1 MSKLNLPKLAKSAQL
16 TIAKHSPEILTGIGI
31 AGMITSGI
39 LAVRATPKAL
49 LLIETKHTE
58 LGLEHDEKLPPA
70 EAVKATWKCYIPAAV
85 TSLMSIICLVGAS
98 SVSARRTA
106 ALATA
111 YKLSETALAEYQEKV
126 IEEVGEKKE
135 RVIRD
140 KVAEEC
146 VKKDPVSNHDVIIT
160 GKGTTLCYD
169 GTFGRYF
176 RSDIDSIKKA
186 INKINRSVVTDMYV
200 SLNDFYDEIGLSP
213 TKIGDDL
220 GWNLDDGE
228 IDVDFSSQL
237 AEDGTPCLVIR
248 YTVAPKYDF
257 SNFM

>member
-49 LLIETKHTE
+49 LLIEAKHTE

-186 INKINRSVVTDMYV
+186 INKVNRSVVTDMYV

>member
-1 MSKLNLPKLAKSAQL
+1 MSKLNLPKLVKSAQL

-49 LLIETKHTE
+49 LLIEAKHTE

-146 VKKDPVSNHDVIIT
+146 VKKDPVSNHEVIIT

-186 INKINRSVVTDMYV
+186 INKVNRNVVTDMYV

>member
-49 LLIETKHTE
+49 LIIEAKHTE

-70 EAVKATWKCYIPAAV
+70 EAIKATWKCYIPAAV

-140 KVAEEC
+140 KIAEEC

-186 INKINRSVVTDMYV
+186 INKVNRSVVTDMYV

>member
-1 MSKLNLPKLAKSAQL
+1 MTKLNLPKLAKSAQL

-49 LLIETKHTE
+49 LLIEAKHTE

-70 EAVKATWKCYIPAAV
+70 EVVKATWKCYIPAAV
-85 TSLMSIICLVGAS
+85 TSLTSIICLVGAS

-135 RVIRD
+135 RVIRY

-146 VKKDPVSNHDVIIT
+146 IKKDPVSNH
-160 GKGTTLCYD
+160 
-169 GTFGRYF
+169 
-176 RSDIDSIKKA
+176 
-186 INKINRSVVTDMYV
+186 
-200 SLNDFYDEIGLSP
+200 E
-213 TKIGDDL
+213 
-220 GWNLDDGE
+220 
-228 IDVDFSSQL
+228 
-237 AEDGTPCLVIR
+237 
-248 YTVAPKYDF
+248 
-257 SNFM
+257 

>member
-1 MSKLNLPKLAKSAQL
+1 MSKLNLLKLAKSAQL
-16 TIAKHSPEILTGIGI
+16 TIAKHSPEILTGVGI

-49 LLIETKHTE
+49 LLIEARHTE

-146 VKKDPVSNHDVIIT
+146 IKKDPVSNHEVIIT

-186 INKINRSVVTDMYV
+186 INKVNRSVVTDMYV

-248 YTVAPKYDF
+248 YTVAPRYDF

>member
-1 MSKLNLPKLAKSAQL
+1 MSKLNLLKLAKSAQL

-49 LLIETKHTE
+49 LLIEAKHTD
-58 LGLEHDEKLPPA
+58 LGLEHDEKLPQA
-70 EAVKATWKCYIPAAV
+70 EVVKATWKCYIPAAV

-140 KVAEEC
+140 KIAEEC

-186 INKINRSVVTDMYV
+186 INKVNRSVVTDMYV

>member
-49 LLIETKHTE
+49 LLIEAKHTE

-70 EAVKATWKCYIPAAV
+70 EAVKVTWKCYIPAAV
-85 TSLMSIICLVGAS
+85 TSLMSIICLIGAS

-146 VKKDPVSNHDVIIT
+146 IKKDPVSNHEVIIT

-186 INKINRSVVTDMYV
+186 INKVNRSVVTDMYV

-237 AEDGTPCLVIR
+237 TEDGTPCLVIR

-257 SNFM
+257 SDFM